1 MEPSDQ
7 DRLCFI
13 LCKCMLKT
21 KMVLVDGIKSR
32 DKCSSLIYSTR
43 QGIHPGPSSLFSHID
58 NMENSLLDD
67 ASNSDVAAVRL
78 RLSEERSKRLLMRND
93 VDTLMIKV
101 EELQRK
107 ACSK

>member
-1 MEPSDQ
+1 M
-7 DRLCFI
+7 
-13 LCKCMLKT
+13 
-21 KMVLVDGIKSR
+21 LVDGIKSR

-43 QGIHPGPSSLFSHID
+43 QGIHPGPSSLSHID